1 MADLEALRRRYDEGT
16 RYVEAV
22 VAAASPGDL
31 DRHAPGA
38 WSARQTIHHLAD
50 SETMA
55 YTRLRR
61 LLAESDPVIQG
72 YDEGSWANAPV
83 LGYAELPVDAAV
95 ALYGAVRRSSASI
108 VARLTEAD
116 LERAGNHTE
125 GGRYTVRRW
134 LEIYT
139 EHPFD
144 HGAQF
149 ERALRG
155 EP

>member
-1 MADLEALRRRYDEGT
+1 MADLAALRARYAEGT
-16 RYVEAV
+16 RYVERL
-22 VAAASPGDL
+22 VAGADPASL

-38 WSARQTIHHLAD
+38 WSARQTLHHLAD

-61 LLAESDPVIQG
+61 LLAEPDPVIQG
-72 YDEGSWANAPV
+72 YDEGAWADAPL
-83 LGYAELPVDAAV
+83 LGYAELPADGAL
-95 ALYGAVRRSSASI
+95 ALYSAVRAASAI
-108 VARLTEAD
+108 LVGRLSEAD
-116 LERAGNHTE
+116 LERAGTHTE